1 MSYLRIER
9 VDQAV
14 SLCALTTSSLQE
26 DKDNSA
32 REGKT
37 PAADTFGDGE
47 RGIARAQVVY
57 AGHRGFVCGMLRPAE
72 RGPNAQHFEENSPA
86 ILLWI
91 EFIPKWY
98 ILSQWAAWGG
108 LDRSRPDPE
117 GKSGG
122 PRYVR

>member
-1 MSYLRIER
+1 MRQISAKY
-9 VDQAV
+9 
-14 SLCALTTSSLQE
+14 LQE
-26 DKDNSA
+26 DKDKSA